1 MLGWVTT
8 FEGLVSGALLEAS
21 LFQKLS
27 AFMIIQTF
35 FVSALSGSIL
45 AEISALLEDPR
56 AIFDLLAKSLPAQST
71 FFIQVSHAR
80 GLTLLIFNKIFL
92 ILPNPVC
99 VSTLLDE
106 LCNDGDDFCCRR
118 ASDCPHCAL
127 ASSKM
132 HWSASNTKGT

>member
-45 AEISALLEDPR
+45 AEISALLEDPMS
-56 AIFDLLAKSLPAQST
+56 IFDLLAKSLPAQST
-71 FFIQVSHAR
+71 FFIQVGSAR
-80 GLTLLIFNKIFL
+80 GLTLLLFIQNLDRTHPAEPRLLLSSFFC
-92 ILPNPVC
+92 ILY
-99 VSTLLDE
+99 
-106 LCNDGDDFCCRR
+106 R
-118 ASDCPHCAL
+118 
-127 ASSKM
+127 
-132 HWSASNTKGT
+132 